1 MANLNLLPPDL
12 RAAADDAWQRAQ
24 EGQKAQPLNTSQGFG
39 SAALLNTLNAD
50 VEEAREKR
58 KTGFNSLDTIPNPET
73 QRAFDKAFALSERL
87 VSYIGLSAPT
97 PEQMASVG
105 VNLQYLAEQF
115 ALMEQEEGVAPHVV
129 LAPHGLGKENW
140 LAIGQ
145 KITNDKTIPNNPLQT
160 YDSSS
165 HGFNMCGLGI
175 SSEIEDNA
183 WHGSDQVPTSTT
195 TPRLATLPTY
205 QDKSYSNINWTLRLL
220 SGRSAPNH
228 MSMSYEQSQKQ
239 VPPIEHQTVA
249 EGLTDKFTAI
259 LAGKY
264 PTDSSCAS
272 LCRQVDPNT
281 VQILYV
287 HFNTRQDLV
296 CVDWETIDESNS
308 KIGIRSPIG

>member
-1 MANLNLLPPDL
+1 
-12 RAAADDAWQRAQ
+12 
-24 EGQKAQPLNTSQGFG
+24 
-39 SAALLNTLNAD
+39 
-50 VEEAREKR
+50 
-58 KTGFNSLDTIPNPET
+58 
-73 QRAFDKAFALSERL
+73 
-87 VSYIGLSAPT
+87 
-97 PEQMASVG
+97 
-105 VNLQYLAEQF
+105 
-115 ALMEQEEGVAPHVV
+115 
-129 LAPHGLGKENW
+129 
-140 LAIGQ
+140 
-145 KITNDKTIPNNPLQT
+145 
-160 YDSSS
+160 
-165 HGFNMCGLGI
+165 MCGLGI